1 MVVWTDKALEHITEF
16 IDGVRED
23 LYCLFNVIIFLLYL
37 ISKFLRILFVYLA
50 YSYFLSLGYKNS

>member
-37 ISKFLRILFVYLA
+37 ISKFLRILFRISCL
-50 YSYFLSLGYKNS
+50 FLFFKSRL